1 MLEQSRQFKTHG
13 VASEHAVIM
22 WFMRQRGAHLRVAL
36 EVAATRTHP
45 EVARQV
51 GDGGVQYTG
60 NLSLCV
66 TCVRFSR

>member
-1 MLEQSRQFKTHG
+1 
-13 VASEHAVIM
+13 
-22 WFMRQRGAHLRVAL
+22 MRQRGAHLRVAL